1 MEGSRDALETLLKI
15 LPNPLKCLTK
25 TYHALTRKM
34 RYQNGKCD
42 HLTIGPRSNEGGQ
55 KDLKNVPIKLTDR
68 LTKSYINDD
77 IPRKMT

>member
-1 MEGSRDALETLLKI
+1 
-15 LPNPLKCLTK
+15 
-25 TYHALTRKM
+25 M